1 MSAYK
6 TIVVGTD
13 GSATATRAVEK
24 AAALASDENAKLVIA
39 CAYSGQ
45 QRDLA
50 AEDALRDEA
59 FQIRGSG
66 PTDEIL
72 RIAAER
78 ANALGASNVSP
89 RPVMGQPVEALIDL
103 AAEVEADLLVVG
115 NRGLRGIGRL
125 LGSVSADVSR
135 KSPVDVLIVHTV

>member
-1 MSAYK
+1 MSAYT

-13 GSATATRAVEK
+13 GSASATRAVEK
-24 AAALASDENAKLVIA
+24 AATLAGATGAKLVIA
-39 CAYSGQ
+39 TAFQGHE
-45 QRDLA
+45 RNLA
-50 AEDALRDEA
+50 AEDVLREDA
-59 FQIRGSG
+59 YQIRGSG

-72 RIAAER
+72 RVASAR
-78 ANALGASNVSP
+78 AGELGATDVSP
-89 RPVMGQPVEALIDL
+89 RPIMGQPVEALIDL
-103 AAEVEADLLVVG
+103 AEEVGADLLVVG

>member
-1 MSAYK
+1 MSAYS

-13 GSATATRAVEK
+13 GSATAMRAVEK
-24 AAALASDENAKLVIA
+24 AARLAGDESATLVIA
-39 CAYSGQ
+39 CAFQGG

-50 AEDALRDEA
+50 AEDALGDEA

-72 RIAAER
+72 RAAAER
-78 ANALGASNVSP
+78 AKEFGAQNISQ
-89 RPVMGQPVEALIDL
+89 RPISGQPVEALIGL
-103 AAEVEADLLVVG
+103 IGEVEADLLIVG

-125 LGSVSADVSR
+125 LGSVSADISR
-135 KSPVDVLIVHTV
+135 KSPVDVLIVHTT